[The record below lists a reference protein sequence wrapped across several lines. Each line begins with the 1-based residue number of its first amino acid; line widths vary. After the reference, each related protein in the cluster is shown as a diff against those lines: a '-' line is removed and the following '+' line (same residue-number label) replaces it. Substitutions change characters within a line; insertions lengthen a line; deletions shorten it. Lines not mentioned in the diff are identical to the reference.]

1 MVGSLLALII
11 AAPGA
16 PLYPRPH
23 PAPPVPVV
31 ARRISEAEILG
42 TLGTA
47 DANEVEAAKLAS
59 SKAHSQEVRDYAN
72 MLLRDHQESQKLGLQ
87 LAKELRIAPTL
98 PSDSAMAR
106 DHKQEMDQLNLI
118 SAAEFDKAFVQY
130 MVADH
135 KFVINKVDAVLLPGA
150 SHPQLKAF
158 IRKLQP
164 TLAMHEAKGQA
175 WLDKQ
180 K

>member
-1 MVGSLLALII
+1 MLVGLLAVLI
-11 AAPGA
+11 AVPGSS
-16 PLYPRPH
+16 LHPRAH
-23 PAPPVPVV
+23 LAPPLPAV
-31 ARRISEAEILG
+31 ARRIGDAEILG

-59 SKAHSQEVRDYAN
+59 TKAHSQEVRDYAN
-72 MLLRDHQESQKLGLQ
+72 MLLRDHQQSLNLGLQ
-87 LAKELRIAPTL
+87 LAKDLGIAPIL

-106 DHKQEMDQLNLI
+106 AHKQEMDQLNLI
-118 SAAEFDKAFVQY
+118 SAAAFDKAFLQY

-135 KFVINKVDAVLLPGA
+135 KMVINKVNTVLLPGA
-150 SHPQLKAF
+150 SHPELKAF

-175 WLDKQ
+175 LLDKQ